1 MKVYQK
7 VLLFCSGLGLAFLLA
22 SFAASGSYTVRW
34 NGEPCV
40 AGTQYGFP
48 LPFLYS
54 MNRQTISTPQ
64 THSTSICPTSANVIP
79 LKSDASQLVLDYLFW
94 FAISLPI
101 VFGVIELL
109 GRKERAEGRE
119 REERET
125 SPAYGFEPPLPTD
138 P

>member
-1 MKVYQK
+1 
-7 VLLFCSGLGLAFLLA
+7 VLLFSCGLGLGLLLA

-54 MNRQTISTPQ
+54 MNRQTVSPPQ
-64 THSTSICPTSANVIP
+64 THSTSVCPTSANVIP
-79 LKSDASQLVLDYLFW
+79 LKTDASQLALDYLFW

-109 GRKERAEGRE
+109 GRKESVEGRE
-119 REERET
+119 IEKTET
-125 SPAYGFEPPLPTD
+125 SPDYGFEPPLPTD

>member
-1 MKVYQK
+1 MKKYLK
-7 VLLFCSGLGLAFLLA
+7 VLLFSCGLGLALLLV
-22 SFAASGSYTVRW
+22 SFSASGSYTVRW

-54 MNRQTISTPQ
+54 MNRQSLSPPQ
-64 THSTSICPTSANVIP
+64 THSTSVCPTSANVVP
-79 LKSDASQLVLDYLFW
+79 VKADVSQLALDYLFW
-94 FAISLPI
+94 FVISLPI

-109 GRKERAEGRE
+109 GRKESAPGEK
-119 REERET
+119 EEKEAT
-125 SPAYGFEPPLPTD
+125 PANGFEPPLPID